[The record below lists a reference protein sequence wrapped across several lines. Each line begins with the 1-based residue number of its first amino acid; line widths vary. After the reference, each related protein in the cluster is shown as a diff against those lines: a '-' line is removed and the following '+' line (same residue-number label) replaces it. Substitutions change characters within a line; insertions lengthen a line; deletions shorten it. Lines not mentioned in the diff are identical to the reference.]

1 LREQT
6 IRAIELAAGMGLF
19 LVACLYAVNMLSV
32 LDSGLTAAAAMTEEQ
47 NAGVSTFPAVSEA
60 IEPYFQGSEVLF
72 TLRDVQAGRY
82 EAVIDGLRFAAG
94 TELEAMNLS
103 VIDLD
108 GRYMA
113 DYHRGSSGAAD
124 IIRFDKVR

>member
-1 LREQT
+1 MREQT

-19 LVACLYAVNMLSV
+19 LVACLYAMNMLSV

-94 TELEAMNLS
+94 TELESMDLS

-108 GRYMA
+108 GRYAA
-113 DYHRGSSGAAD
+113 DYHRESNGAVD
-124 IIRFDKVR
+124 LIRFVKVR